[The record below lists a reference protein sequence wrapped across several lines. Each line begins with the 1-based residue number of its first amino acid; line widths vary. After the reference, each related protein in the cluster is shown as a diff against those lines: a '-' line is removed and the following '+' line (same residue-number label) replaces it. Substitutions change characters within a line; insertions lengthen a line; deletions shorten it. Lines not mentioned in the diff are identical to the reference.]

1 MQKPLDFSEFKALV
15 TPHSK
20 DFVQILESRSAI
32 RSSEKSRELYK
43 NEESFGRVIA
53 GRAEQKLREEEATRD
68 ELAKTAIKSEEQIQE
83 ELILEQVRAFK
94 ESAKELA
101 VAQFIEKLLIVAKQR
116 MEARREF
123 LRDVRYVELSASMN
137 RSA

>member
-1 MQKPLDFSEFKALV
+1 M
-15 TPHSK
+15 
-20 DFVQILESRSAI
+20 
-32 RSSEKSRELYK
+32 
-43 NEESFGRVIA
+43 
-53 GRAEQKLREEEATRD
+53 EATRD

-94 ESAKELA
+94 ESALHLA
-101 VAQFIEKLLIVAKQR
+101 VAQFIENLLIVGKQR

-137 RSA
+137 RSMLGN

>member
-101 VAQFIEKLLIVAKQR
+101 VAQFIEKLLIVAK
-116 MEARREF
+116 
-123 LRDVRYVELSASMN
+123 
-137 RSA
+137 